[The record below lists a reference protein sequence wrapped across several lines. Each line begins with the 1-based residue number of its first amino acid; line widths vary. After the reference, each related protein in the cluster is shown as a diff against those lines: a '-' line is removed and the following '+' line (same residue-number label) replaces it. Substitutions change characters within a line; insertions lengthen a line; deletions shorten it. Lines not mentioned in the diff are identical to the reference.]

1 MRARTLVNNTA
12 QLTRAELLPAE
23 SYPFFSFCGAKN
35 SEDHVSQRE
44 NPTRYI
50 KKKKVPGKIR
60 QKSGSWQTEVPSGM
74 GQQLTQDFPQSS
86 KQHKFTG
93 FPPTVPR
100 AVGIRL

>member
-1 MRARTLVNNTA
+1 MRACTLVNTA

-23 SYPFFSFCGAKN
+23 SYPFSSFCGAKN
-35 SEDHVSQRE
+35 SEDHMSQRE
-44 NPTRYI
+44 NPTRNI

-74 GQQLTQDFPQSS
+74 GQQLTQDFPQ

-100 AVGIRL
+100 AVGIRV